1 MHETTGQVAAQD
13 RANEATLPAYDE
25 LTEQQRRGWR
35 CVWCRYPLTVGDDI
49 DLGEQR
55 ARSDNGAA
63 YSWFP
68 RACADTE
75 ACTEQVEKRSADPLH
90 RVRA

>member
-1 MHETTGQVAAQD
+1 MTVKA
-13 RANEATLPAYDE
+13 LPPVSA
-25 LTEQQRRGWR
+25 LTEQQQRGWR
-35 CVWCRYPLTVGDDI
+35 CIWCDYPLAAGLDV

-55 ARSDNGAA
+55 ARPQDGAA

-75 ACTEQVEKRSADPLH
+75 LCAS
-90 RVRA
+90 RATQAPA

>member
-1 MHETTGQVAAQD
+1 MAV
-13 RANEATLPAYDE
+13 RALPAASA

-35 CVWCRYPLTVGDDI
+35 CVWCRHPLLAGQDF

-55 ARSDNGAA
+55 ARPATGAA

-68 RACADTE
+68 RACTDTTACGHRE
-75 ACTEQVEKRSADPLH
+75 AEPSR
-90 RVRA
+90 

>member
-1 MHETTGQVAAQD
+1 M
-13 RANEATLPAYDE
+13 
-25 LTEQQRRGWR
+25 
-35 CVWCRYPLTVGDDI
+35 GDDI

-55 ARSDNGAA
+55 ARPTNGAA

-75 ACTEQVEKRSADPLH
+75 ACTERVEKRSTDPLY
-90 RVRA
+90 RGRA

>member
-1 MHETTGQVAAQD
+1 MGA
-13 RANEATLPAYDE
+13 
-25 LTEQQRRGWR
+25 
-35 CVWCRYPLTVGDDI
+35 DI

-55 ARSDNGAA
+55 ARPANGAA

-75 ACTEQVEKRSADPLH
+75 ACTERTENRSADPLH
-90 RVRA
+90 GGREVRPM